1 MSPSPLS
8 RIAAPLAVVAG
19 ALVILTRL
27 PTILFLLGNP
37 DVGDLTAFV
46 LGPTHAI
53 VSVASIVAFALLVL
67 ALVAIYER
75 EARSTGLLG
84 LVGFGAALIGT
95 IFMAGDW
102 WYEAFA
108 VPRIAELAP
117 EVMDT
122 FVGGRLLMGGLTSF
136 ALIGVGW
143 VLFGAASLRARVFP
157 PVISAVI
164 LVGGLLSG
172 VPIGFAYLT
181 GGVILGLGIAW
192 LGAWL
197 IGAAIPEGKAAAP
210 GAIGSIEI

>member
-8 RIAAPLAVVAG
+8 RIAAPLAIVAG
-19 ALVILTRL
+19 ALVVLTRL
-27 PTILFLLGNP
+27 PTFLFILGDP
-37 DVGDLTAFV
+37 DVGDLTVSV

-53 VSVASIVAFALLVL
+53 VSIVSIVAFLLLGL
-67 ALVAIYER
+67 ALVAVYEL
-75 EARSTGLLG
+75 EARSAGWLG
-84 LVGFGAALIGT
+84 LVGFAAAAIGT
-95 IFMAGDW
+95 GFMAGDW

-108 VPRIAELAP
+108 VPRIAEVAP

-136 ALIGVGW
+136 ALIGLGW

-157 PVISAVI
+157 AAISAVI

-172 VPIGFAYLT
+172 IPIGIAYLT
-181 GGVILGLGIAW
+181 GGVILGLGMAW

-197 IGAAIPEGKAAAP
+197 MRPAIATSEVAATGTI
-210 GAIGSIEI
+210 